1 MTDLNISQKSATL
14 SHELQTPHTDIFKL
28 ISNLSFSHIRELL
41 VIDDQ
46 EKRFF
51 YETECIKGSWS
62 VRELRRQIN
71 TLLYERSAM
80 SKNSEKLI
88 QLTNDNI
95 QYSNIEDIIK
105 QPFTF
110 EFLGLKAK

>member
-14 SHELQTPHTDIFKL
+14 SHESQTPHTDIFKL

-51 YETECIKGSWS
+51 
-62 VRELRRQIN
+62 
-71 TLLYERSAM
+71 M
-80 SKNSEKLI
+80 KL
-88 QLTNDNI
+88 NV
-95 QYSNIEDIIK
+95 
-105 QPFTF
+105 
-110 EFLGLKAK
+110 